1 MNCSYNIT
9 VLSSVLPPVLGVAF
23 TLGAVGNAFALW
35 IFCFHLRPW
44 RSSTVLLFSLAL
56 ADVLL
61 LVALPFR
68 ISYYSSN
75 FEWKFGNTFCSI
87 CYLLASMNRT
97 GSTLFLIV
105 IALDRYMHVVHPH
118 NPVNFMSVSKSV
130 CGAVIL
136 WLLTVMVSTFFT
148 LYKSKKSYCGDFRS
162 RYYSSNFE
170 WKFGNT
176 FCSICHFLVSTNRT
190 GSTLFL
196 IVIALDRYMRVV
208 HPHHP
213 VNFMSV
219 SKSVCGAVILWLL
232 TVMLGAFFTL
242 YKSNKGYCGDFRSQ
256 CERNQTMSGHRLA
269 YLLAFY
275 VPFLVILFS
284 TTSIVQHLRRRRI
297 AQHTQVKKALLVL
310 ISIIILFV
318 VCFLPSNIT
327 QLVIW
332 SKVRTMATWGCAE
345 MEQMTIIYT
354 LTVSLT
360 YLNSAM
366 DPVVYFFSS
375 SEFRSRCRRALGLK
389 PSLDSTEGG
398 EASTQP
404 ESQ

>member
-162 RYYSSNFE
+162 RCE
-170 WKFGNT
+170 WNT
-176 FCSICHFLVSTNRT
+176 AI
-190 GSTLFL
+190 
-196 IVIALDRYMRVV
+196 
-208 HPHHP
+208 
-213 VNFMSV
+213 
-219 SKSVCGAVILWLL
+219 
-232 TVMLGAFFTL
+232 
-242 YKSNKGYCGDFRSQ
+242 
-256 CERNQTMSGHRLA
+256 SGHRLA

-297 AQHTQVKKALLVL
+297 AQHAQVKKALLVL

-332 SKVRTMATWGCAE
+332 SKVRTTAMWGCAE
-345 MEQMTIIYT
+345 MQQITIIYT
-354 LTVSLT
+354 LTASLT

-375 SEFRSRCRRALGLK
+375 TDFRNKCKSMLGLK
-389 PSLDSTEGG
+389 PSLDSTERG
-398 EASTQP
+398 EESTQP
-404 ESQ
+404 EFKSVQTCSEM

>member
-68 ISYYSSN
+68 IS
-75 FEWKFGNTFCSI
+75 
-87 CYLLASMNRT
+87 
-97 GSTLFLIV
+97 
-105 IALDRYMHVVHPH
+105 
-118 NPVNFMSVSKSV
+118 
-130 CGAVIL
+130 
-136 WLLTVMVSTFFT
+136 
-148 LYKSKKSYCGDFRS
+148 
-162 RYYSSNFE
+162 YYSSNFE